1 MKHSSVSLWPQN
13 QEEEPQHGLIN
24 NRRVVSDVD
33 ILEFRKE
40 RQQKQKKK
48 KLPLS
53 RDFEEETER
62 HDVTFFLSFS
72 CHDSLKDSVVLVLHS
87 LLSTLVLLTHHLR
100 RRLKSRR
107 LSDNMCVTY
116 LCYPL
121 LTAYTLH
128 QKVSVDEQ
136 PSFLF
141 LCLLSQDI
149 LPFMTRTLSC
159 HDPLLSLGSSFYAD
173 CILEKQSASLQIF
186 ASPFTS
192 FIPCSHK
199 ILFPFNFSL
208 FFMHYTLRRQFIFEL
223 SGYQVESWLQRP
235 SDPRSERKRE
245 CSWWWWLTLDKK
257 SKECH

>member
-40 RQQKQKKK
+40 RQQKQKKKKK

-136 PSFLF
+136 PSFFVLVSPLARHPSLHDKNIVMSRPFALFRLFFLCRLHSRKTKCIVTDLCLSIHLFYPVFSQNTLSFQLF
-141 LCLLSQDI
+141 LI
-149 LPFMTRTLSC
+149 
-159 HDPLLSLGSSFYAD
+159 FYA
-173 CILEKQSASLQIF
+173 LHTEKAIHLWAFRVSSGVMIT
-186 ASPFTS
+186 TS
-192 FIPCSHK
+192 KWS
-199 ILFPFNFSL
+199 
-208 FFMHYTLRRQFIFEL
+208 
-223 SGYQVESWLQRP
+223 
-235 SDPRSERKRE
+235 
-245 CSWWWWLTLDKK
+245 
-257 SKECH
+257 